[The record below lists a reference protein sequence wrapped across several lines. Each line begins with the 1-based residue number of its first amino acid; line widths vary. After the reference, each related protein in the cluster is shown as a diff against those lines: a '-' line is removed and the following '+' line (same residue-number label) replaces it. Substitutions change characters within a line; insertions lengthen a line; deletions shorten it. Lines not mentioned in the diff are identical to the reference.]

1 MILLIWQ
8 FWSSIHP
15 KKIEKLI
22 GNKNIKLNI
31 FKIQINNPIL
41 CGYFCNGFI
50 GFMFAG
56 KTLIEYISLFLSYDL
71 KRWQC
76 NS

>member
-22 GNKNIKLNI
+22 GNKNIKINI
-31 FKIQINNPIL
+31 FKIQTNNPIL

-50 GFMFAG
+50 GFMLAG